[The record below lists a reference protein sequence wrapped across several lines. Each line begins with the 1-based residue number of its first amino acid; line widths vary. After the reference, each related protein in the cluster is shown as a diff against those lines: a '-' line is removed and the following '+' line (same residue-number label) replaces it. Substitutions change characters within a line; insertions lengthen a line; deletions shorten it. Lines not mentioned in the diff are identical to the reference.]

1 MTHYESAY
9 RNHAACGEY
18 MVELTSRLSLVTCIE
33 CWARI
38 DDDREARI
46 RITARKR

>member
-1 MTHYESAY
+1 MIHYAAAY

-18 MVELTSRLSLVTCIE
+18 MAQVTPRQSLVTCIE

-38 DDDREARI
+38 DGEREA
-46 RITARKR
+46 KRA